1 MPVLSPGTQAQTVGV
16 QKTAQHAGGKTKSP
30 DNAVGKGLEP

>member
-16 QKTAQHAGGKTKSP
+16 QKTAQHAGGKALSG
-30 DNAVGKGLEP
+30 DNVVGKGLEP